1 MSSEARRGQ
10 AEASAAAVSG
20 VRRLTTELAREVGI
34 GSILLVEDDEPL
46 RRTIA
51 RALRSRSYRVVEAGT
66 LKEGMDALRAGGS
79 DLLIT
84 DLNLPDGNGV
94 ELVRESKTIDSLR
107 PVLVMS
113 GTQDQAE
120 RIQAFDAGADDVVG
134 KPVYMQ
140 ELKKRVEVH
149 DRALRTTAALQQALR
164 QVDNERMYAAEAVAL
179 LAHDLNNG
187 LTVAVSNLDY
197 LAETEAASRNSDKLD
212 AVTTT
217 QRALRRMATLVKNF
231 VDIAR
236 SEDGELRAAR
246 LRTNAAEI
254 LRSLGAIHHPRGSP
268 IQVECPDELEAW
280 VDPILL
286 ERVIHNLLI
295 NAVRY
300 VDRKGRVM
308 MTGEM
313 DVSREPPALLIRI
326 MNTGPTISAEL
337 RAGLFAKYRKGTDRK
352 SQSGMGLY
360 FCRLACEA
368 HGGHIALIDVAGFQT
383 CFEIRLPS
391 ERPKLESD
399 VQPEARTEA
408 TTGA

>member
-1 MSSEARRGQ
+1 VKQGGPEVQRID
-10 AEASAAAVSG
+10 AEAPVAAATG
-20 VRRLTTELAREVGI
+20 VRRLTTELARESGI

-46 RRTIA
+46 RKIIS
-51 RALRSRSYRVVEAGT
+51 RALRGRSYRVVEAGT
-66 LKEGMDALRAGGS
+66 VAEGMAALTATPP
-79 DLLIT
+79 DLVIT

-94 ELVRESKTIDSLR
+94 DLVRQSKSLEALR

-113 GTQDQAE
+113 GTQEQDE

-149 DRALRTTAALQQALR
+149 DRVMRTTAALQQALR

-197 LAETEAASRNSDKLD
+197 LAEVEAASKNSEKLD
-212 AVTTT
+212 AVATT

-236 SEDGELRAAR
+236 SEDGELKAAR
-246 LRTNAAEI
+246 VHTNAAEI
-254 LRSLGAIHHPRGSP
+254 LQGLAAIHHPRGAP
-268 IQVECPDELEAW
+268 IEVHCADNLEAW
-280 VDPILL
+280 IDPILL

-295 NAVRY
+295 NATRY
-300 VDRKGRVM
+300 ADRKGRVAIA
-308 MTGEM
+308 GELTAEQ
-313 DVSREPPALLIRI
+313 DAPVLVIRI
-326 MNTGPTISAEL
+326 MNTGPIISAEL
-337 RAGLFAKYRKGTDRK
+337 RAGLFAKYRKGSDRK

-368 HGGHIALIDVAGFQT
+368 HGGSIAVVDVPDFQT

-391 ERPKLESD
+391 RRPAVELSSERPAS
-399 VQPEARTEA
+399 
-408 TTGA
+408 

>member
-1 MSSEARRGQ
+1 MSSEPGRGQ
-10 AEASAAAVSG
+10 AEAPDAAVSG
-20 VRRLTTELAREVGI
+20 VRRLTTELAREVGVC
-34 GSILLVEDDEPL
+34 SILLVEDDEPL
-46 RRTIA
+46 RRMIA

-66 LKEGMDALRAGGS
+66 LEEGMAALRAS
-79 DLLIT
+79 PADLLIT

-94 ELVRESKTIDSLR
+94 DLVRESKSIDSMR

-113 GTQDQAE
+113 GTQEQAE

-164 QVDNERMYAAEAVAL
+164 EVDNERMYAAEAVAL

-197 LAETEAASRNSDKLD
+197 LAETEAASRNSEKLD
-212 AVTTT
+212 AVAST

-236 SEDGELRAAR
+236 SEDGELKAAR
-246 LRTNAAEI
+246 LKTNASEI
-254 LRSLGAIHHPRGSP
+254 LRSLGSIHHPRGSP
-268 IQVECPDELEAW
+268 IQVTCPDELEAW
-280 VDPILL
+280 IDPILL

-300 VDRKGRVM
+300 VDRKGRVV

-313 DVSREPPALLIRI
+313 ETGGEGPVLLVRI
-326 MNTGPTISAEL
+326 MNTGPVISADL

-368 HGGHIALIDVAGFQT
+368 HGGNIALVDMQEFQT

-391 ERPKLESD
+391 RPPRLET
-399 VQPEARTEA
+399 V
-408 TTGA
+408 G

>member
-1 MSSEARRGQ
+1 MTAPDARRGG
-10 AEASAAAVSG
+10 AEAPAATGSA

-34 GSILLVEDDEPL
+34 GSILLIEDDAPL
-46 RRTIA
+46 RKTIA
-51 RALRSRSYRVVEAGT
+51 RALRARSYHVMEAGT
-66 LKEGMDALRAGGS
+66 VQEGMEALRTGRP
-79 DLLIT
+79 DLVIT

-94 ELVRESKTIDSLR
+94 TLVRECKALDSMR

-113 GTQDQAE
+113 GTQEQAD

-187 LTVAVSNLDY
+187 LTVAASNLDY
-197 LAETEAASRNSDKLD
+197 LADSEADGDKEKLD
-212 AVTTT
+212 AVLSTR
-217 QRALRRMATLVKNF
+217 RALRRMATLVKNF

-246 LRTNAAEI
+246 IQTNAGEI
-254 LRSLGAIHHPRGSP
+254 LRSLASIHHPRGNP
-268 IQVECPDELEAW
+268 IRVDCPDELDAW
-280 VDPILL
+280 IDPILL

-295 NAVRY
+295 NATRY
-300 VDRKGRVM
+300 VDRKGQVAV
-308 MTGEM
+308 TGQLSAAG
-313 DVSREPPALLIRI
+313 DSHTLIIRI

-368 HGGHIALIDVAGFQT
+368 HGGGIALVDVPDFQT
-383 CFEIRLPS
+383 CFEIRMPS
-391 ERPKLESD
+391 VAPPSTD
-399 VQPEARTEA
+399 D
-408 TTGA
+408 

>member
-1 MSSEARRGQ
+1 VKQGGPEAQR
-10 AEASAAAVSG
+10 AEGDAPVAAPTG
-20 VRRLTTELAREVGI
+20 VRRLTTELARESGI

-46 RRTIA
+46 RKIIS
-51 RALRSRSYRVVEAGT
+51 RALRGRSYRVVEAGT
-66 LKEGMDALRAGGS
+66 VAEGMEALRTTS
-79 DLLIT
+79 PDLLIT

-94 ELVRESKTIDSLR
+94 ELVRLSKSLEALR

-113 GTQDQAE
+113 GTQEQDE

-149 DRALRTTAALQQALR
+149 DRGMRTTAALQQALR

-197 LAETEAASRNSDKLD
+197 LADVEAASRNADKVD
-212 AVTTT
+212 AIGTT

-236 SEDGELRAAR
+236 SEDGELKPAR
-246 LRTNAAEI
+246 IQTNAGEI
-254 LRSLGAIHHPRGSP
+254 LRGLAAIHHPRGAP
-268 IQVECPDELEAW
+268 IQVDCPEVLDAW
-280 VDPILL
+280 IDPILL

-295 NAVRY
+295 NATRY
-300 VDRKGRVM
+300 VDRKGRVAM
-308 MTGEM
+308 SGEM
-313 DVSREPPALLIRI
+313 VAGQDGPVLLIRI
-326 MNTGPTISAEL
+326 MNTGPIISAEL
-337 RAGLFAKYRKGTDRK
+337 RAGLFAKYRKGSDRK

-368 HGGHIALIDVAGFQT
+368 HGGNIALIDVPDFQT

-391 ERPKLESD
+391 RRPPDAVGL
-399 VQPEARTEA
+399 
-408 TTGA
+408 

>member
-1 MSSEARRGQ
+1 VKQGGPEVQRID
-10 AEASAAAVSG
+10 AEAPVAAATG
-20 VRRLTTELAREVGI
+20 VRRLTTELARESGI

-46 RRTIA
+46 RKIIS
-51 RALRSRSYRVVEAGT
+51 RALRGRSYRVVEAGT
-66 LKEGMDALRAGGS
+66 VAEGMAALTATPP
-79 DLLIT
+79 DLVIT

-94 ELVRESKTIDSLR
+94 DLVRQSKSLEALR

-113 GTQDQAE
+113 GTQEQDE

-149 DRALRTTAALQQALR
+149 DRAMRTTAALQQALR

-179 LAHDLNNG
+179 MAHDLNNG

-197 LAETEAASRNSDKLD
+197 LADVEAASRNAEKID
-212 AVTTT
+212 AIATT

-236 SEDGELRAAR
+236 SEDGELKAAR
-246 LRTNAAEI
+246 IKTNAGEI
-254 LRSLGAIHHPRGSP
+254 LRGLAAIHHPRGAP
-268 IQVECPDELEAW
+268 IQVDCPELLDAW
-280 VDPILL
+280 IDPILL

-295 NAVRY
+295 NATRY
-300 VDRKGRVM
+300 VDRKGRVAIS
-308 MTGEM
+308 GELITV
-313 DVSREPPALLIRI
+313 DGGPALLIRI
-326 MNTGPTISAEL
+326 MNTGPIISAEL
-337 RAGLFAKYRKGTDRK
+337 RAGLFAKYRKGSDRK

-368 HGGHIALIDVAGFQT
+368 HGGTIALIDVPDFQT
-383 CFEIRLPS
+383 CFEIMLPS
-391 ERPKLESD
+391 RRPD
-399 VQPEARTEA
+399 VV
-408 TTGA
+408 GL

>member
-1 MSSEARRGQ
+1 MAMPSEARPSVMEPPG
-10 AEASAAAVSG
+10 AGATG
-20 VRRLTTELAREVGI
+20 VRRLTTELAQEIGI
-34 GSILLVEDDEPL
+34 SIILLVEDDEPL
-46 RRTIA
+46 RKSIS
-51 RALRSRSYRVVEAGT
+51 RALRARSYRVVEAGT
-66 LKEGMDALRAGGS
+66 VKEAIAALKATPP

-94 ELVRESKTIDSLR
+94 EVVRACKALDSMR

-113 GTQDQAE
+113 GTQELEE
-120 RIQAFDAGADDVVG
+120 RIHAFEAGADDVVG

-149 DRALRTTAALQQALR
+149 DRAMRTTTALQQALR

-187 LTVAVSNLDY
+187 LTVAAANLDF
-197 LAETEAASRNSDKLD
+197 LAEEEAPGGDPEKLD
-212 AVTTT
+212 AVVTTR
-217 QRALRRMATLVKNF
+217 RALRRMATLVKNF

-236 SEDGELRAAR
+236 SEDGELKPAR
-246 LRTNAAEI
+246 VRTNAAEI
-254 LRSLGAIHHPRGSP
+254 LHDLAAIHHPRGAP
-268 IQVECPDELEAW
+268 IQLDCPGVVEAW
-280 VDPILL
+280 IDPILL

-295 NAVRY
+295 NATRY
-300 VDRKGRVM
+300 ADKKGRVAM
-308 MTGEM
+308 SGKLVCDGVVE
-313 DVSREPPALLIRI
+313 VLLIRI

-368 HGGHIALIDVAGFQT
+368 HGGTISLIDIPDFQT

-391 ERPKLESD
+391 QAPASELED
-399 VQPEARTEA
+399 PAA
-408 TTGA
+408 GAAL

>member
-1 MSSEARRGQ
+1 VPSGARRN
-10 AEASAAAVSG
+10 AEGPASTTG
-20 VRRLTTELAREVGI
+20 TVRRLTTELARELGI
-34 GSILLVEDDEPL
+34 GTILLVEDDEPL
-46 RRTIA
+46 RKIIA
-51 RALRSRSYRVVEAGT
+51 RGLRARSYRVVEAGT
-66 LKEGMDALRAGGS
+66 VKEGMEALRAGPP

-94 ELVRESKTIDSLR
+94 ELVRECKALDAVR
-107 PVLVMS
+107 PVLVLS
-113 GTQDQAE
+113 GTQEQEE

-149 DRALRTTAALQQALR
+149 DRALRATSALQQALR

-197 LAETEAASRNSDKLD
+197 LAESTHRDAERLD
-212 AVTTT
+212 AVLTT
-217 QRALRRMATLVKNF
+217 QRALRRMSTLVKNF

-236 SEDGELRAAR
+236 SEDGELKPAR
-246 LRTNAAEI
+246 IKTNAAEI
-254 LRSLGAIHHPRGSP
+254 LRSLGAIHHPRGNA
-268 IQVECPDELEAW
+268 IEVLCPEVLEVW

-295 NAVRY
+295 NATRY
-300 VDRKGRVM
+300 VDKRGRVAIS
-308 MTGEM
+308 GELI
-313 DVSREPPALLIRI
+313 DSDDQKLLLIRI
-326 MNTGPTISAEL
+326 MNTGPIISAEL

-352 SQSGMGLY
+352 AQSGMGLY

-368 HGGHIALIDVAGFQT
+368 HGGGIALVDVPDFQT

-391 ERPKLESD
+391 QIPAVEAPERPA
-399 VQPEARTEA
+399 V
-408 TTGA
+408 

>member
-1 MSSEARRGQ
+1 MASEARAGG
-10 AEASAAAVSG
+10 ADPPVAATTG
-20 VRRLTTELAREVGI
+20 IRRLTTELTRELGI
-34 GSILLVEDDEPL
+34 GTILLVEDDEPL
-46 RRTIA
+46 RKIIG
-51 RALRSRSYRVVEAGT
+51 RALRARGYHVVEAGT
-66 LKEGMDALRAGGS
+66 VVQGKEALRATPP

-94 ELVRESKTIDSLR
+94 EVVRECKALDALR

-113 GTQDQAE
+113 GTQEQDE
-120 RIQAFDAGADDVVG
+120 RIQAFDAGADDVVS

-149 DRALRTTAALQQALR
+149 DRAMRTTAALQQALR

-197 LAETEAASRNSDKLD
+197 LADVESASKD
-212 AVTTT
+212 AEKVDAIGTT

-236 SEDGELRAAR
+236 SEDGELKPAR
-246 LRTNAAEI
+246 VQTNAAEF
-254 LRSLGAIHHPRGSP
+254 LRTLAGIHRPRSAA
-268 IQVECPDELEAW
+268 IQVSCPDELDAW
-280 VDPILL
+280 IDPILL

-295 NAVRY
+295 NATRY
-300 VDRKGRVM
+300 VDRKGHVA
-308 MTGEM
+308 MTGEI
-313 DVSREPPALLIRI
+313 VGGEASPVLVIRI
-326 MNTGPTISAEL
+326 MNTGPVITPEL

-368 HGGHIALIDVAGFQT
+368 HGGSIAVVDVPDYQT
-383 CFEIRLPS
+383 CFEIRMPS
-391 ERPKLESD
+391 R
-399 VQPEARTEA
+399 QPPLEA
-408 TTGA
+408 TAVRPA

>member
-1 MSSEARRGQ
+1 MPSEARRSQSDVPAG
-10 AEASAAAVSG
+10 SGTG
-20 VRRLTTELAREVGI
+20 VRRLTTELARELGI
-34 GSILLVEDDEPL
+34 SMILLVEDDEPL
-46 RRTIA
+46 RKIIA
-51 RALRSRSYRVVEAGT
+51 RALKARSYRVVEAGT
-66 LKEGMDALRAGGS
+66 IKEGIEALRAS
-79 DLLIT
+79 RPDLIIT

-94 ELVRESKTIDSLR
+94 ELVRACKSLDTMR
-107 PVLVMS
+107 PVLVLS
-113 GTQDQAE
+113 GTQEQDE

-187 LTVAVSNLDY
+187 LTVAASNLDY
-197 LAETEAASRNSDKLD
+197 LADEEASGTDQDRLD
-212 AVTTT
+212 AVVST
-217 QRALRRMATLVKNF
+217 QRALRRMSTLVKNF

-236 SEDGELRAAR
+236 SEDGELKAAR
-246 LRTNAAEI
+246 ILTNATEI
-254 LRSLGAIHHPRGSP
+254 LRSLAAIHHPRGAP
-268 IQVECPDELEAW
+268 IQVDCPDALDTW
-280 VDPILL
+280 IDPILL

-295 NAVRY
+295 NATRY
-300 VDRKGRVM
+300 VDKKGRVGM
-308 MTGEM
+308 SGEIVTTE
-313 DVSREPPALLIRI
+313 DKQVLLIRI

-368 HGGHIALIDVAGFQT
+368 HGGSIALIDVPDFQT

-391 ERPKLESD
+391 QAPPDPTL
-399 VQPEARTEA
+399 
-408 TTGA
+408 

>member
-10 AEASAAAVSG
+10 ADAPAAAASG

-46 RRTIA
+46 RKIIA
-51 RALRSRSYRVVEAGT
+51 RALRARSYRVVEVGT
-66 LKEGMDALRAGGS
+66 LKDGMDALRSGAT

-94 ELVRESKTIDSLR
+94 ELVRESKSIDSLR

-113 GTQDQAE
+113 GTQEQEE

-197 LAETEAASRNSDKLD
+197 LADTEAASRNHDKLD
-212 AVTTT
+212 AVAST

-236 SEDGELRAAR
+236 SEDGELKAAR
-246 LRTNAAEI
+246 VNTNASEI
-254 LRSLGAIHHPRGSP
+254 LRSLGAIHHPRGAP
-268 IQVECPDELEAW
+268 IQVACPDELEAW

-295 NAVRY
+295 NATRY
-300 VDRKGRVM
+300 VDRKGRVC
-308 MTGEM
+308 MTGEL
-313 DVSREPPALLIRI
+313 DTTGDTPVLII
-326 MNTGPTISAEL
+326 CIKNTGPTISAEL

-368 HGGHIALIDVAGFQT
+368 HGGSIALVDVPDFQT

-391 ERPKLESD
+391 QRPKLETD
-399 VQPEARTEA
+399 A
-408 TTGA
+408 